1 MELQQLVI
9 AAVFIMIFAAVVRK
23 PKKSPKPAGVP
34 PPPPGPPG
42 LPLIGNLHQFDAK
55 NPHLYLT
62 NLAKKYGPVISLK
75 LGSIPVVV
83 ISSASAVKQALKT
96 HDKTFS
102 GRPEVTSQQKLSY
115 KGLDIVFS
123 QYNDHW
129 KEMRKTCNM
138 HLFSPK
144 NVQSFRPIR
153 QQEVSLML
161 KQISKTAGSP
171 EPINLSDT
179 AMSTAVDFIC
189 RSAFGRK
196 YEGEERIKFEEEFH
210 EAQALLVHFFVADLF
225 PSLGWIDR
233 LSGMTEKLE
242 KSFREADGFAQR
254 LVDEHLSVSRPA
266 SMEGD
271 IIDVLLRLKKQ
282 QSSTQHLTFDHIKAV
297 LLDILVAGTETI
309 ATTVVWAMTNLMM
322 KPAAMEKVQAEIKQL
337 VGNKHFVD
345 EDTIQRL
352 PYFLAV
358 VKETL
363 RLYPPTPLLQPRETT
378 DKCTIEGYEIQA
390 KSFVIVNAWAIGR
403 DPEYWEDSE
412 EFRPER
418 FLNSGI
424 DYKGQD
430 FELIPFGAGRRICPG
445 LNMGIASVEVI
456 LANLLYS
463 FEWEMPPGLKREEID
478 TQVLPG
484 ITMQK
489 KIPLCL
495 LAKNSS

>member
-62 NLAKKYGPVISLK
+62 NLAKKYGPVVSLK
-75 LGSIPVVV
+75 LGSIPVIV
-83 ISSASAVKQALKT
+83 ISSARAVKQALKT

-115 KGLDIVFS
+115 NGLDIVFS

-153 QQEVSLML
+153 QEEVSLML
-161 KQISKTAGSP
+161 KQISKNAGSS

-196 YEGEERIKFEEEFH
+196 YEGAERIKFEEEFH

-254 LVDEHLSVSRPA
+254 LVDEHLSASRSA

-271 IIDVLLRLKKQ
+271 IIDVLLRQKKQ

-322 KPAAMEKVQAEIKQL
+322 KPAAMENE
-337 VGNKHFVD
+337 
-345 EDTIQRL
+345 
-352 PYFLAV
+352 V

-463 FEWEMPPGLKREEID
+463 FEWEMPPGLKRDEID
-478 TQVLPG
+478 TEVLPG